1 MLKNILNE
9 VSNFTADTDNQ
20 FALLTDEELK
30 NIISSAAYNQDY
42 KNRAKNELQ
51 VRINKQKLI
60 NSPGAILN
68 PVVSSS
74 YWWEG
79 VNLKGYPESYPPV
92 IYEGQV
98 IDRIGGPSCSVY
110 ATYNGVFGCY
120 DSQEKEHSEYM
131 KKWFKDNAPGD
142 DFYKNN
148 PFYVKGKDGLPVFN
162 YDPSRRKVPEGFHL
176 DEYPVYLAE
185 CNNIENKYQTKISLL
200 SKNRNSDVGRLQSQ
214 VDQYNKDLVNAE
226 SEAQRLD
233 SYQTGTGIKNS
244 ADEYDYTGG
253 LGATLGSVRSG
264 GAATG
269 NREMDSFIKFTRP
282 SYLNL
287 INGVN
292 KQITDRQTQYAN
304 EVSNL
309 NTQKNKE
316 LANKKAEYY
325 HEDFPNGITKE
336 NYAKYLK
343 MDARA
348 KEKMKFIENEKRL
361 EYAQQRQAMIGRESD
376 ATYVNPNYAGQ
387 NLDLSFNTP
396 FGPQPEKR
404 DIPSKIPGYEDIDWE
419 MDMIKQNMSQQVAN
433 LNTYDTYVGEFTAI
447 KLYFGY
453 IPPAEPEA
461 KKPWH
466 GDFWEIGKIGDNFV
480 DWLDS
485 WDIHDILMLAS
496 LVAIAIPGLQGVG
509 LAMRAFG
516 IAEATAIGLGLTEG
530 ALLSAAIDLLDAG
543 IYLSEGN
550 TRMAGLSVLFA
561 FIPFALES
569 SVVKGAFKEA
579 GQGIKDAVK
588 FIMACPDF
596 LVKSVT
602 TMSMK
607 ELVEYTKLMLKPEIQ
622 AALKVIAEY
631 GSKIQRMIQDATGKI
646 MLVGDMKFGK
656 KTVAE
661 YTNAVLNFSAKGLK
675 NVGVPLVK
683 AGATLGGYIALGQEY
698 NAGIDKINEIAET
711 PKSVVERLIGKNSWE
726 IVKNEF
732 MSDGSMNDNNLLK
745 AAVLAGWR
753 PGMPVPE
760 EYQTTT
766 YKKSTQEKNQQK
778 KEKTIE
784 QLEQTFT
791 TEDEEQ
797 IIEIIKSSEGT
808 KKLKEKKLEE
818 TKQEVEEHTDIKT
831 FTDEEFEKIRQK
843 AREEERLINQQNTQS
858 DSEIKTESSWAKF
871 LKTNYIIE

>member
-9 VSNFTADTDNQ
+9 VSNFTADTNNQ
-20 FALLTDEELK
+20 FTSLTDDQLK
-30 NIISSAAYNQDY
+30 NIISSAAYSQDY
-42 KNRAKNELQ
+42 KNSAKSELQ
-51 VRINKQKLI
+51 VRTSKQKLI
-60 NSPGAILN
+60 DSPGAILN
-68 PVVSSS
+68 PTTKS
-74 YWWEG
+74 YWWENI
-79 VNLKGYPESYPPV
+79 NLKGYPESYPPV

-98 IDRIGGPSCSVY
+98 INRIGGPSCSVY
-110 ATYNGVFGCY
+110 STYNGLFGCY
-120 DSQEKEHSEYM
+120 DDQEKEHSKYM

-142 DFYKNN
+142 EFYKNN
-148 PFYVKGKDGLPVFN
+148 PFYVKGTDGLPVFN
-162 YDPSRRKVPEGFHL
+162 YDPSRRKVPEGFNN
-176 DEYPVYLAE
+176 DEYPIYLAE
-185 CNNIENKYQTKISLL
+185 CNNIENKYQTKISVFA
-200 SKNRNSDVGRLQSQ
+200 KNRNSDVGRLQTQ
-214 VDQYNKDLVNAE
+214 LNQYNTDLVNAE

-233 SYQTGTGIKNS
+233 SYQPGTGIRNS
-244 ADEYDYTGG
+244 ANEYDPSGA
-253 LGATLGSVRSG
+253 LGATLGSARSG
-264 GAATG
+264 GVATG
-269 NREMDSFIKFTRP
+269 NKEMDSFIKFTRP
-282 SYLNL
+282 SYMNL
-287 INGVN
+287 ISGVS

-304 EVSNL
+304 EVANL

-361 EYAQQRQAMIGRESD
+361 EYASQRQAMIGRESD
-376 ATYVNPNYAGQ
+376 ATYVNPNYTGQ
-387 NLDLSFNTP
+387 NLKLDFKTP
-396 FGPQPEKR
+396 FGAQPEKK
-404 DIPSKIPGYEDIDWE
+404 DIPSSIPGYEDIDWE
-419 MDMIKQNMSQQVAN
+419 MDMIKQNMSQQVSD
-433 LNTYDTYVGEFTAI
+433 LNTYDTYLGEFKSI
-447 KLYFGY
+447 QLYFGY
-453 IPPAEPEA
+453 TPPTKPEA
-461 KKPWH
+461 KKPWQ
-466 GDFWEIGKIGDNFV
+466 GEFWEIGKIGDNFV

-496 LVAIAIPGLQGVG
+496 LVALVIPGLQGVG

-516 IAEATAIGLGLTEG
+516 IAEATALGLGLTEA

-561 FIPFALES
+561 FIPFAIES
-569 SVVKGAFKEA
+569 SVVKGAFREA
-579 GQGIKDAVK
+579 GQGVKDAIK

-596 LVKSVT
+596 LVKNVT

-607 ELVEYTKLMLKPEIQ
+607 ELAEYTKLMLKPEIQ
-622 AALKVIAEY
+622 AALKIIAEY
-631 GSKIQRMIQDATGKI
+631 GSKIQRMIQDGATKV
-646 MLVGDMKFGK
+646 MSVGDLKFGK

-661 YTNAVLNFSAKGLK
+661 YTNAVLNFSAKGIK
-675 NVGVPLVK
+675 KVGVPLVK

-732 MSDGSMNDNNLLK
+732 MSDGSVNDNNLLK
-745 AAVLAGWR
+745 SAVLAGWR

-784 QLEQTFT
+784 QLGQLFT
-791 TEDEEQ
+791 SEDEEQ

-818 TKQEVEEHTDIKT
+818 KKQKVKEHTDIKT
-831 FTDEEFEKIRQK
+831 FTDEEFEKILNK
-843 AREEERLINQQNTQS
+843 AREEEKLINQNNDQS
-858 DSEIKTESSWAKF
+858 GSDIRTESKWVKF